1 MSTAIFVT
9 YKLRSLFNQAMVCRH
24 QAQRSSENQVVTRFD
39 PLRVERH
46 ANFAENLSIFVV
58 QPKGSLAADM
68 SCQIL

>member
-1 MSTAIFVT
+1 
-9 YKLRSLFNQAMVCRH
+9 LFNQAMVRRH